1 MPSKN
6 IAAKQNAPLSQKLK
20 VVLCWHMHQ
29 PQYQE
34 RPGGEYQLPW
44 TYLHAIKDYVDMAAH
59 LEAEP
64 RARAVVNF
72 APTLLEQLDDYAQQV
87 KAFLSNGQPIRDP
100 LLAALAQPVLPS
112 SEGERLTLVSHCLR
126 ANEERHIERF
136 EAFSR
141 VAEIAR
147 CFVAHPES
155 SLYISDAFLVDVLVW
170 YHLAW
175 LGETV
180 RRTNTSVKKLIAKE
194 HNYSLGDR
202 RQLLKVISELL
213 GGVISRYKQL
223 AERGQIELSV
233 SPYAHPIVPLLVNIQ
248 SAREAMPDVELP
260 ELEHYPGGEERV
272 RWHLD
277 AGIETFRRY
286 FGFTPQGCWPS
297 EGGVSTETLPL
308 FQSAGFRWVA
318 TGEAVLRNSLAQHES
333 TLPEGENRCLHM
345 AYQVGALENTPENTS
360 TSEAS
365 TASSTEIDDKK
376 IACFFRDDGLSDL
389 IGFTYSDWHAD
400 DAVAN
405 LLSHL
410 DNIAEACREMP
421 DAVVSIILD
430 GENAWEY
437 YPENGYYF
445 LDALYRGLV
454 EHPSIEITTFSDCLD
469 SGVAPQQLSGLV
481 AGSWVY
487 GSFSTWIGDA
497 DKNRAWDM
505 LGDAKRCFDLVIAS
519 GRLSD
524 EQIKVAEQ
532 QLAICEG
539 SDWFWWFGDYNSA
552 ESVSDFEHL
561 FRQQLTTLY
570 QMLGEEP
577 PEHLSH
583 VFARGGGSPQL
594 GGTMRRGSED

>member
-1 MPSKN
+1 MPIKPTEAESERN
-6 IAAKQNAPLSQKLK
+6 TPPPQKLK

-34 RPGGEYQLPW
+34 RPGGEYRLPW

-72 APTLLEQLDDYAQQV
+72 APTLLEQLDDYDQQL
-87 KAFLSNGQPIRDP
+87 KAFLRSGQPIRDP
-100 LLAALAQPVLPS
+100 LLGALAQPVLPS
-112 SEGERLTLVSHCLR
+112 GKGERLTLVSHCLR
-126 ANEERHIERF
+126 ANEERLIARF
-136 EAFSR
+136 DAFSR
-141 VAEIAR
+141 VAEMAR
-147 CFVAHPES
+147 CFVAHPET
-155 SLYISDAFLVDVLVW
+155 SLYISDTFLVDVLVW

-180 RRTNTSVKKLIAKE
+180 RRTNPSVKKLIAKE
-194 HNYSLGDR
+194 HNYTLGDR
-202 RQLLKVISELL
+202 RQLLKVISEVL
-213 GGVISRYKQL
+213 GSVIGRYKQL

-233 SPYAHPIVPLLVNIQ
+233 SPYAHPIVPLLVNIE
-248 SAREAMPDVELP
+248 SAREAIPDIKLP
-260 ELEHYPGGEERV
+260 ELKQYPGGEERV

-333 TLPEGENRCLHM
+333 SLPEGESRCLHM
-345 AYQVGALENTPENTS
+345 AFQVEPLANTPTRDHKTS
-360 TSEAS
+360 N
-365 TASSTEIDDKK
+365 DN

-405 LLSHL
+405 LLCHL

-445 LDALYRGLV
+445 LDALYQGLV

-487 GSFSTWIGDA
+487 GSFSTWIGDT

-505 LGDAKRCFDLVIAS
+505 LGDAKHCFDAVIES
-519 GRLSD
+519 GRLTD
-524 EQIKVAEQ
+524 QQIKTAER

-561 FRQQLTTLY
+561 FRLQLTTLY

-583 VFARGGGSPQL
+583 VFAHGGGAPQL
-594 GGTMRRGSED
+594 GGTMRRGSEE